1 MAQTKTKGR
10 GFSSFVNEK
19 MTVGKGSRQLL
30 ITSQNNHHFFFHD
43 KGVICTRKKR
53 SLPRMLNRR
62 TIRIKIM
69 QSLFAFDQCKE
80 ANNQLAHDFIDETF
94 QPDLNSME
102 VQNKELLKAQRKTA
116 RLLLDA
122 RFKDKE
128 IKETDASIVKAVD
141 QAMETYHKQVK
152 KDQLFLGKNTVIE
165 IQKLTDTYH
174 QVLGLLVALA
184 EAGASDKK
192 TVHGYVLQQPL
203 WQSMLNHPELKKEW
217 IRQGGWDGKMDIV
230 RAWFREIVKEDET
243 YLRFIE
249 EKTRTDEEQKAFA
262 KYLVR
267 KVVFGNNSI
276 NDYFDEQDIRWA
288 EDKAIIRSL
297 TEKTLKSYADGKLDL
312 QKVSLD
318 WDDDQVFIEKLF
330 KATIE
335 LPHEY
340 KDLIAK
346 NTKNWEVDRL
356 PLTDRVI
363 LEMAI
368 AEMVNFSGI
377 PVKVTINEYIEL
389 AKEYSTPKSRQFI
402 NGILDVISKKM
413 KESGDIKKSGKG
425 LLDNK

>member
-1 MAQTKTKGR
+1 
-10 GFSSFVNEK
+10 
-19 MTVGKGSRQLL
+19 
-30 ITSQNNHHFFFHD
+30 
-43 KGVICTRKKR
+43 
-53 SLPRMLNRR
+53 
-62 TIRIKIM
+62 
-69 QSLFAFDQCKE
+69 
-80 ANNQLAHDFIDETF
+80 
-94 QPDLNSME
+94 
-102 VQNKELLKAQRKTA
+102 
-116 RLLLDA
+116 
-122 RFKDKE
+122 
-128 IKETDASIVKAVD
+128 
-141 QAMETYHKQVK
+141 
-152 KDQLFLGKNTVIE
+152 
-165 IQKLTDTYH
+165 
-174 QVLGLLVALA
+174 LVALA

-249 EKTRTDEEQKAFA
+249 EKTHTDEEQKAFA